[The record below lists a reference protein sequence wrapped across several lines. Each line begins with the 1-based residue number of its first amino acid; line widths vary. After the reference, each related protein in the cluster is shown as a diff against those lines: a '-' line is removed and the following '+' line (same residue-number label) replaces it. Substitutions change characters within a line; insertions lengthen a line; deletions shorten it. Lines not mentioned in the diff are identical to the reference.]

1 MAKDRDQFNLAIAA
15 FDAANALDPKGAE
28 LLYAQRMTGWLDR
41 LYPDASAPLRLACR
55 AQHIRRWE
63 IPRNSFPMDRVG
75 YHRWRTRL
83 YAFHADTAEKIL
95 RDVGYDDA
103 TIVRVRS
110 LLMKQR
116 LKTDGETQA
125 LEDVACLVFLENYF
139 VDFAPKHD
147 EGKVIGILRKTWGK
161 MSEKARAA
169 ALQLQLPPAARGLVE
184 RALAG

>member
-1 MAKDRDQFNLAIAA
+1 MAEDQDRFDRAIAG
-15 FDAANALDPKGAE
+15 FDAANAQDPKGGE

-41 LYPDASAPLRLACR
+41 LYPGASEELRLACR

-63 IPRNSFPMDRVG
+63 VPRNSFPMDRVG

-95 RDVGYDDA
+95 REVGYDDA
-103 TIVRVRS
+103 TIERVRR

-116 LKTDGETQA
+116 LKTDVQTQA

-139 VDFAPKHD
+139 AEFAPRHD
-147 EGKVIGILRKTWGK
+147 ETKVIGILRKTWGK

-169 ALQLQLPPAARGLVE
+169 AVRLQLPPMARGLIE
-184 RALAG
+184 KALAP